1 LIKIRERK
9 MKKRIIGVCFEC
21 HKYIYSNEEY
31 EVRIIPFPMAISSKI
46 FFHKKCLNKEKNEEV
61 KMI

>member
-1 LIKIRERK
+1 

-21 HKYIYSNEEY
+21 RKYIYSNEEY

-46 FFHKKCLNKEKNEEV
+46 FFHKKCLNKEKNKEV
-61 KMI
+61 KTI